1 MFCIVRNPFDRL
13 VSEFRYAQH
22 KYYRSRKCSVDGLNS
37 YVARHISM
45 NEDNKLKD
53 FGQNC
58 HLLSQTAYIH
68 SSKGGT
74 AGSLGCTTILR
85 YENLNNDFLNL
96 TKWSGMKLGSLDGL
110 RYNQKSNQTN
120 CNVTDKDLSSDS
132 LARIASAYAKDF
144 HVLGYPVKLGR

>member
-1 MFCIVRNPFDRL
+1 MFCVVRNPYDRL

-22 KYYRSRKCSVDGLNS
+22 KYYRSTNCSVDRLNR
-37 YVARHISM
+37 YVAHRISM
-45 NEDNKLKD
+45 NKDNKLND
-53 FGQNC
+53 FRQNC

-85 YENLNNDFLNL
+85 YENLNNDFLNV
-96 TKWSGMKLGSLDGL
+96 TKWSGMKLGSLDGF